1 MLISDGDLE
10 SLIKSTKVLRRFTY
24 RTRTFNSNP
33 VDHWGRIVAVLETSA
48 RDTLEYLEI
57 DDEEYMSDQPGIC
70 WIYEDQ
76 DVQYT
81 GLLRHFSV
89 LKKVRV
95 DHPMFI
101 HCEGVG
107 DSAQA
112 KPQQLVTMLPAS
124 VEELELTCHLIPERT
139 AEKLFAGLGA
149 LKEQYVSR
157 LRNITFARG
166 HWHHDAIWSACEEV
180 GIAVEIETQ
189 SRSCLQFF

>member
-1 MLISDGDLE
+1 MCYQISDGDLE
-10 SLIKSTKVLRRFTY
+10 SLIKSTKALRRATY

-33 VDHWGRIVAVLETSA
+33 VDHRWRIVTVLETIA

-57 DDEEYMSDQPGIC
+57 DDEEYVSDQPGEC

-89 LKKVRV
+89 LKKVRGGL
-95 DHPMFI
+95 PMFI

-124 VEELELTCHLIPERT
+124 VEELELTCHLIP
-139 AEKLFAGLGA
+139 
-149 LKEQYVSR
+149 
-157 LRNITFARG
+157 
-166 HWHHDAIWSACEEV
+166 
-180 GIAVEIETQ
+180 
-189 SRSCLQFF
+189 

>member
-1 MLISDGDLE
+1 M
-10 SLIKSTKVLRRFTY
+10 
-24 RTRTFNSNP
+24 
-33 VDHWGRIVAVLETSA
+33 LETSA

-57 DDEEYMSDQPGIC
+57 DDEEYVSDQPGEC
-70 WIYEDQ
+70 WIYENQ
-76 DVQYT
+76 DVQYI

-101 HCEGVG
+101 HCGGVG

-124 VEELELTCHLIPERT
+124 VEELGLTCRLIPECT
-139 AEKLFAGLGA
+139 AEELFAGLGA
-149 LKEQYVSR
+149 LKEQYVPR

-166 HWHHDAIWSACEEV
+166 HWPQDAICSACEEV
-180 GIAVEIETQ
+180 GIAVDIETQ
-189 SRSCLQFF
+189 SGSCFTQFF